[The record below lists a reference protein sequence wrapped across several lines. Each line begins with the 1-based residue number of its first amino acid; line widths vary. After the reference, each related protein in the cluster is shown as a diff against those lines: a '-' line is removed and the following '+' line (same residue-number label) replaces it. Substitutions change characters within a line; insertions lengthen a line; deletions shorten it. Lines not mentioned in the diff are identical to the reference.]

1 MRLAHMDTFHTP
13 FGMRRRVI
21 ALTQGCTGW
30 INKTTYRLLEPP
42 APSKMSLSNDV
53 EESFTPREAAALLA
67 ALIRIAQINGEIAE
81 GKERR
86 LADQCRQELLK
97 IRDTANVWN
106 SQAILDMLS
115 ELIMR
120 LTLRTQ
126 DNVLQTLSPKRMAGL
141 RAALLNNGDSSRPR
155 NSGVA

>member
-1 MRLAHMDTFHTP
+1 MRPAHVDAFHTP

-30 INKTTYRLLEPP
+30 INKTTVRLLEPP
-42 APSKMSLSNDV
+42 TSSKMSLSTHV
-53 EESFTPREAAALLA
+53 EESFTPSEAAVLLA
-67 ALIRIAQINGEIAE
+67 ALIRIAQINGEITE
-81 GKERR
+81 GRERR

-97 IRDTANVWN
+97 IHDTTELRN

-141 RAALLNNGDSSRPR
+141 RAALLKDDDTSWLKNSR
-155 NSGVA
+155 VA